1 MLLRILTENNI
12 REIMDM
18 DEAIEIQRKAFGLIG
33 EDAVVSG
40 LRSFATSDTPPG
52 IAIFNPAFLKE
63 GQGYGVKVVSDF
75 FDNEQRGLTRMS
87 SLVSLFDGKTGHPTT
102 VMEGGY
108 LTDLRTGAGTGLA
121 ASYLARE
128 DSQVLAVI
136 GAGRVA
142 RNQIDAVSRVCPISE
157 VLISTRTPTRGHLL
171 SEYLAG
177 QDRWDRDQIK
187 LVNSP
192 DEAVSEA
199 DIVISATTSL
209 KPTFSG
215 TCLKEGVFVAAVGAN
230 IAEAREVD
238 SIAISRMDKL
248 VIDSRDESLKNCG
261 DLMVPLQEQKIA
273 LTSIADLSELVN
285 GTITGRENANQLTY
299 YKSIGLPI
307 QDLAMAQAIEAKAIA
322 SDIGTVIEMGG

>member
-12 REIMDM
+12 RDIMDM

-33 EDAVVSG
+33 DDTVVSG

-52 IAIFNPAFLKE
+52 IAIFNPAFLKK
-63 GQGYGVKVVSDF
+63 GRGYGVKVVSDF
-75 FDNEQRGLTRMS
+75 FENEKKGLTRMS
-87 SLVSLFDGKTGHPTT
+87 SLVSLFDGTTGHPTT

-121 ASYLARE
+121 ASYLARQ
-128 DSQVLAVI
+128 DSEILAVI

-157 VLISTRTPTRGHLL
+157 VLISTRTPTRGNVLA
-171 SEYLAG
+171 EYLTE
-177 QDRWDRDQIK
+177 QDRWEIGQIK
-187 LVNSP
+187 IVHSS
-192 DEAVSEA
+192 DEAASKA

-209 KPTFSG
+209 EPTFSG

-238 SIAISRMDKL
+238 STAISRMDKL

-261 DLMVPLQEQKIA
+261 DLMVPLQEQKIP
-273 LTSIADLSELVN
+273 LTSIVELSELVN
-285 GTITGRENANQLTY
+285 GTIRGRENAHQLTY

-307 QDLAMAQAIEAKAIA
+307 QDLAMAQAIETKAIA
-322 SDIGTVIEMGG
+322 ANIGTVIEMGG